1 MPKNEDNSQTSV
13 TDTNTKSNSPQ
24 ITQPTPN
31 AQKNAK
37 NINDTNDAKEGEND
51 NNFTENEKVKRTN
64 NIPPIDVWTSTQ
76 DATQQIIRYRLPRF
90 SCNFSKI
97 FPKTNEIRNR
107 LIDLLNESK
116 INFNTYTPAD
126 EKMQNVLLKGTE
138 ISDKKDIEEALN
150 KNGIEPHKIQ
160 RFETGYMRKEGIQSN
175 IWQIVLLP
183 NTDIKSIFSIKYV
196 AEWSVKW
203 QLMRKPTIVQC
214 KRCQRLNLNHV

>member
-1 MPKNEDNSQTSV
+1 MTY
-13 TDTNTKSNSPQ
+13 TNTKLNSPQ

-97 FPKTNEIRNR
+97 NKSKMRIFPKTNEIRNR

-126 EKMQNVLLKGTE
+126 EKM
-138 ISDKKDIEEALN
+138 
-150 KNGIEPHKIQ
+150 
-160 RFETGYMRKEGIQSN
+160 
-175 IWQIVLLP
+175 
-183 NTDIKSIFSIKYV
+183 
-196 AEWSVKW
+196 
-203 QLMRKPTIVQC
+203 
-214 KRCQRLNLNHV
+214 